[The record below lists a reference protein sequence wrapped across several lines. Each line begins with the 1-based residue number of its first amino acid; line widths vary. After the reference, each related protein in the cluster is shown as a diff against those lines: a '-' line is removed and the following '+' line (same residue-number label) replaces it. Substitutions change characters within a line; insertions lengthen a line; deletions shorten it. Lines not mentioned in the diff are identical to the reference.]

1 MVLAILGAVAAHR
14 MGSLE
19 GGLCSGGQRWVWVER
34 WYRPSRRPHVAD
46 PVPQTL
52 TQKSRSSVLEL
63 GLSWVGVHLLPL
75 EAGRDLQA
83 KP

>member
-1 MVLAILGAVAAHR
+1 MLRWPEVGVGGALV
-14 MGSLE
+14 
-19 GGLCSGGQRWVWVER
+19 QT
-34 WYRPSRRPHVAD
+34 SRRPHVAD